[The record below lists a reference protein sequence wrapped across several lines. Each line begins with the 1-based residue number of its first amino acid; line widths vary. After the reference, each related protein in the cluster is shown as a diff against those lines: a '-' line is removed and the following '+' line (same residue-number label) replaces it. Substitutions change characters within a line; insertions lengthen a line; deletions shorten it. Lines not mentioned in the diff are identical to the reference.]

1 MCVCVCVC
9 ECVCV
14 SVSVCVCVC
23 LMSVCVCMCVCVCV
37 SVCVCM
43 CMCVCVRVC
52 VCDNIL
58 ALPVLEDQAS
68 PAATVKKR
76 NQIRDGCFRSVTC
89 KNKMLSG
96 PKWTKMDF
104 VHV

>member
-1 MCVCVCVC
+1 MREPSSSVKDLCACVRACVRAF
-9 ECVCV
+9 
-14 SVSVCVCVC
+14 
-23 LMSVCVCMCVCVCV
+23 
-37 SVCVCM
+37 
-43 CMCVCVRVC
+43 VCVRACVRACVC

-58 ALPVLEDQAS
+58 ALPVLEDEAS